1 MCDLHFAFL
10 SPWSRIRRAIVG
22 RPALQPFGFVAALTL
37 YIWWVEPV
45 ASGGERTLGIT
56 LLTSLPVFSNLL
68 HGDTARDL
76 GLRFD
81 NLRASLRPVVVVT
94 IIGTLLILVASAA
107 LGWEPRLSARAGLN
121 FAGYTLWGLTQQ
133 YALQAF
139 VYRRLRES
147 VQSSQR
153 ASVVAA
159 ILFGAIHLPNPILAP
174 VTAVAGYI
182 WCRLYEGSP
191 NLFTLAASH
200 AWLATMLMTHVPKVH
215 RVMHL
220 GPNYLAG
227 Q

>member
-94 IIGTLLILVASAA
+94 IIG
-107 LGWEPRLSARAGLN
+107 
-121 FAGYTLWGLTQQ
+121 TQQ

>member
-1 MCDLHFAFL
+1 MQGG
-10 SPWSRIRRAIVG
+10 PPPQGERE
-22 RPALQPFGFVAALTL
+22 PAEHRVAGLTL

-45 ASGGERTLGIT
+45 ASGGERTLGVT

-81 NLRASLRPVVVVT
+81 NLRASARQVVVVT
-94 IIGTLLILVASAA
+94 IIGSLLILVASAA
-107 LGWEPRLSARAGLN
+107 LGWESRWSPRAGISL
-121 FAGYTLWGLTQQ
+121 AGYTVWALSQQ

-147 VQSSQR
+147 MESSQR
-153 ASVVAA
+153 ASVLAA
-159 ILFGAIHLPNPILAP
+159 VLFGAIHLPNPILAP
-174 VTAVAGYI
+174 TTAVAGYI

-215 RVMHL
+215 RVLHL
-220 GPNYLAG
+220 GPGYLAG